1 MKKVFLVSLDG
12 KGVVGEH
19 HIIGFISSNNREFIA
34 NFIKEQ
40 YGLILQDLL
49 PNRFDFQDGLHWNY
63 RTNKFGVNIHV
74 DLCYNLNKDE
84 DK

>member
-12 KGVVGEH
+12 LGVAGEH
-19 HIIGFISSNNREFIA
+19 HIIGFISSNNRELIT

-49 PNRFDFQDGLHWNY
+49 PNRFDFQNGIHWEY
-63 RTNKFGVNIHV
+63 STNRLDIDVHV
-74 DLCYNLNKDE
+74 DIYYNLNEDE
-84 DK
+84 NE

>member
-12 KGVVGEH
+12 TGVAGEH
-19 HIIGFISSNNREFIA
+19 HIIGFISNNNRELIA

-49 PNRFDFQDGLHWNY
+49 PNRFDFQNGYHWEY
-63 RTNKFGVNIHV
+63 STNRLDIDVHV
-74 DLCYNLNKDE
+74 DICYNLDDNE